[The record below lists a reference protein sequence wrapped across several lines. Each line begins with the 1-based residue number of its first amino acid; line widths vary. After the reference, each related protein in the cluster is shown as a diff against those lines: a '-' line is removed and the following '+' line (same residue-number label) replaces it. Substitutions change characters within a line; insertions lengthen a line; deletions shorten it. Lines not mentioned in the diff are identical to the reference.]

1 MEHTHLF
8 NVVIQCYAGN
18 DRVFVVLN
26 LLKDTPP
33 DFSGSSVT
41 VSLFTNVR
49 V

>member
-1 MEHTHLF
+1 M
-8 NVVIQCYAGN
+8 VQCYAGN
-18 DRVFVVLN
+18 DMVFVVLN

-41 VSLFTNVR
+41 VYLFTNVG